1 MTGMTGMT
9 GMGSEPSRPF
19 TKRLRA
25 EHRVALDVLV
35 ALVGASIAV
44 LRVLDAYH
52 HHDPHGRGYPE
63 PDRVQLCVALVGVGV
78 LAGALVLRRF
88 RPALATAVVVASWA
102 VVVAV
107 AGETTI
113 ALYVGGPFVVLVS
126 MAVVYSAAVTYPPRA
141 AIGVL
146 GLGLLGAVPWLFGS
160 DDLRRN
166 AWLTPLFVGIA
177 GAVGYAV
184 GRQRAYA
191 AALREH
197 HAELARSEFAEER
210 LRLARELHDV
220 IAHSLGVVNVQAGYG
235 GFVLDRRPEEA
246 REALAAIRRIS
257 GETIREMRGLLGVL
271 RADGPADRLPAPG
284 LADLPAL
291 LDRSAE
297 AGLRVESAV
306 LGEPRELPPGVELSA
321 YRIVQEALTNIARH
335 ARTANATVTVD
346 YRGDALAIEVTDD
359 GVGPGHGWP
368 DELPYGHGLAGMRER
383 VGLYDGEFTAGP
395 LPGRGFRVTAVLPL
409 RERVA

>member
-1 MTGMTGMT
+1 MTA
-9 GMGSEPSRPF
+9 MGSEPSRPF
-19 TKRLRA
+19 TLRLRA
-25 EHRVALDVLV
+25 EHRVALDVLA
-35 ALVGASIAV
+35 ALVGAAIAV

-52 HHDPHGRGYPE
+52 HHDPHGRGWPE
-63 PDRVQLCVALVGVGV
+63 PGPLDLWVALAGVGT

-88 RPALATAVVVASWA
+88 RPALAMGVVVAAWA

-107 AGETTI
+107 AGKTTI
-113 ALYVGGPFVVLVS
+113 APAVGGPFVVLVS
-126 MAVVYSAAVTYPPRA
+126 MAVVYRAAVTCPPRGA
-141 AIGVL
+141 VGVL
-146 GLGLLGAVPWLFGS
+146 AVGLLGAVPWLFGS
-160 DDLRRN
+160 EDLRRN
-166 AWLTPLFVGIA
+166 AWLTPLFVGLA

-235 GFVLDRRPEEA
+235 GFVLDQRPAAA
-246 REALAAIRRIS
+246 REALATIRRIS

-291 LDRSAE
+291 LDRGAE
-297 AGLRVESAV
+297 AGLRVESTV
-306 LGEPRELPPGVELSA
+306 LGVPRELPPGVELSA
-321 YRIVQEALTNIARH
+321 YRIVQEALTNITRH
-335 ARTANATVTVD
+335 ARTANGRVTVD
-346 YRGDALAIEVTDD
+346 YRGDALAIEVSDD
-359 GVGPGHGWP
+359 GVGPGTGWP

-383 VGLYDGEFTAGP
+383 VGLYGGEFTAGP

-409 RERVA
+409 PERAA